1 MEKKKQSDWAKIEKS
16 RERRL
21 WITQVLIPTIG
32 TGIIVWNN
40 PEART
45 FLKTKFDKI
54 KDGFKYR
61 IRIEKK
67 EDI

>member
-21 WITQVLIPTIG
+21 WITQVLVPTIG
-32 TGIIVWNN
+32 TGIVVWSN
-40 PEART
+40 PGARE
-45 FLKTKFDKI
+45 FLKTKFDAV
-54 KDGFKYR
+54 KDCFKYR
-61 IRIEKK
+61 IKIEKK